1 MPKPNRLQIEAIR
14 PETASLFTLLAVFPQ
29 LVPFTLIGGTAIA
42 LNIGHRLS
50 NDLDFAY
57 FGDKLPIDDID
68 SLVAELKSQGL
79 FVRMISAPDQIST
92 FKIRTGKKLL
102 DYARDY
108 MFGNTKVTFFA
119 MGMQQTPILVSHL
132 KRAAVLNI
140 PDASFN
146 VLSLDGLKT
155 SKAVVLGQRIR
166 SRDLYD
172 LFILAKEH
180 GYTIAQLLHDAA
192 TYGTNDD
199 PEYYKAVLR
208 GEIPL
213 DIDDEGLE
221 PVGVT
226 TDLNVIYSFFDTQI
240 SLIEIDEAAR
250 IARESD

>member
-140 PDASFN
+140 PDAS
-146 VLSLDGLKT
+146 L
-155 SKAVVLGQRIR
+155 
-166 SRDLYD
+166 
-172 LFILAKEH
+172 
-180 GYTIAQLLHDAA
+180 
-192 TYGTNDD
+192 TYC
-199 PEYYKAVLR
+199 R
-208 GEIPL
+208 
-213 DIDDEGLE
+213 
-221 PVGVT
+221 
-226 TDLNVIYSFFDTQI
+226 
-240 SLIEIDEAAR
+240 
-250 IARESD
+250 